1 MKRFSVI
8 VMILAMMSV
17 MSCTQKKNEAPAVN
31 GAAVEVSAPKK
42 SKKAVVARVVVKEGK
57 ESAFIQVA
65 SALEEATRKEPGCL
79 FYTLYQSATNPRMFV
94 FYEEYKDDA
103 AFQAHA
109 GSPHFKVFADAI
121 PDMLAGDLIVDEY

>member
-1 MKRFSVI
+1 MKRISVI
-8 VMILAMMSV
+8 VMILTMMSM
-17 MSCTQKKNEAPAVN
+17 MSCTQKKSDSTAV
-31 GAAVEVSAPKK
+31 GSAAVEASVPQK

-57 ESAFIQVA
+57 EAAFIQVA
-65 SALEEATRKEPGCL
+65 ATLEEATRKEPGCL
-79 FYTLYQSATNPRMFV
+79 FYTLYRSATNPRMFI

-121 PDMLAGDLIVDEY
+121 SDMLAGDLIVDEY